1 MRLTSVGVKQLLAR
15 GKRETAGLA
24 GTTFS
29 SRTLVRADMAAASQ
43 VAPPIAE
50 APAGV
55 SRIALSIP
63 KRLLKRSVDRNRAK
77 RVLRESFRLHA
88 IREAGIDTL
97 ITLSNTPKPAAANRR
112 ASMLALRRSADAMFG
127 KIAAT
132 VANKGHR

>member
-29 SRTLVRADMAAASQ
+29 SRTLLRADLAAAL
-43 VAPPIAE
+43 VAPPVAD
-50 APAGV
+50 APDKV
-55 SRIALSIP
+55 SRIALSVP

-88 IREAGIDTL
+88 IRAAGVDTL
-97 ITLSNTPKPAAANRR
+97 ITLSNTPKPAAASRR
-112 ASMLALRRSADAMFG
+112 ASMKALRRSADAMFC
-127 KIAAT
+127 KIAAS
-132 VANKGHR
+132 VANKGRG